1 MQHASLLTL
10 DYQPS
15 SMLTLF
21 AKELILPATITLLQR
36 KLYIMLFFLNGF
48 MGSGK
53 SHWGRI
59 WAAQYKLGFVD
70 LDEAIESAEGKPV
83 VDIFESKGEAY
94 FREEEAKKLREMG
107 SLKNTIIAC
116 GGGAP
121 CFKDNMQWM
130 NEHGITVYISATPDE
145 ILRRLAKGQEQRP
158 LIKKLNQAELLF
170 FIEKKLKER
179 EPFYTQANIILP
191 SADITEHT
199 FEEKILVY

>member
-1 MQHASLLTL
+1 
-10 DYQPS
+10 
-15 SMLTLF
+15 
-21 AKELILPATITLLQR
+21 
-36 KLYIMLFFLNGF
+36 MLFFLNGF

-53 SHWGRI
+53 SHWGKI

-70 LDEAIESAEGKPV
+70 LDGAIEADEGKSV
-83 VDIFESKGEAY
+83 VDIFESKGETY
-94 FREEEAKKLREMG
+94 FRDVEADKLREMG
-107 SLKNTIIAC
+107 ALKNTIVAC
-116 GGGAP
+116 GGGTP

-130 NEHGITVYISATPDE
+130 KENGITVYISATPDE

-170 FIEKKLKER
+170 FIEQKLKER
-179 EPFYTQANIILP
+179 ESFYKQANIILP

>member
-1 MQHASLLTL
+1 
-10 DYQPS
+10 
-15 SMLTLF
+15 
-21 AKELILPATITLLQR
+21 
-36 KLYIMLFFLNGF
+36 

-53 SHWGRI
+53 SHWGKI

-70 LDEAIESAEGKPV
+70 LDGAIEADEGKSV
-83 VDIFESKGEAY
+83 VDIFESKGETY
-94 FREEEAKKLREMG
+94 FRDLEADKLREMG
-107 SLKNTIIAC
+107 DLKNTIVAC
-116 GGGAP
+116 GGGTP

-130 NEHGITVYISATPDE
+130 KENGITVYISATPDE

-170 FIEKKLKER
+170 FIEQKLKER
-179 EPFYTQANIILP
+179 ESFYKQANIILP